1 MNSNNNISENH
12 AGEKPVQK
20 NKRPPAQKKQPIK
33 KHEKTVF
40 DFKLFGKWDSNVE
53 VKDQG
58 LKPYINL
65 EPRLLPR
72 SAGIH
77 RGRFHK
83 SKMHIVE
90 RLALKILVAGHIGK
104 KNRITTGPISGQY
117 SNVMKI
123 VENSLAAIEAREKKN
138 PIEVLVKAVE
148 NAAVRE
154 EVVSYQMG
162 SVMAREGVVTAPQR
176 RVDKAL
182 RFFAQGSIKAS
193 LGKKKSMT
201 QALTDE
207 LLAAYKGSSDSFA
220 IKEKDRLEKE
230 ATGSR

>member
-1 MNSNNNISENH
+1 MNNEKH
-12 AGEKPVQK
+12 ADRKPVEKRQRPPVQK
-20 NKRPPAQKKQPIK
+20 KQTVK
-33 KHEKTVF
+33 KHEKTIF

-90 RLALKILVAGHIGK
+90 RLALKLLVAGHVGK

-123 VENSLAAIEAREKKN
+123 VENSLTAIEAKEKKN

-162 SVMAREGVVTAPQR
+162 SIMAREGVVTAPQR

-182 RFFAQGSIKAS
+182 RFFAQGTIKAS
-193 LGKKKSMT
+193 LGKKKTMT
-201 QALTDE
+201 QALTEE